1 MTSRNGIKKKNA
13 RTKNTNESPDSPN
26 TVEMIARKE
35 KFFPFCA
42 IFILLIMKA
51 FTNEPIRKPNILA
64 IVMRGVFPKT
74 ASNAVWCSQ
83 KGAAGSQM
91 AIWNRITTKKFIAKP
106 SRIIVFIFPY
116 PHISVIVSLIKYFFL
131 HLSLHLCQI
140 HRFCRRLAIR
150 IGKSLSYNFRKAIVY

>member
-1 MTSRNGIKKKNA
+1 MTSRNGIKKENA

-83 KGAAGSQM
+83 KGAAGSKM

-106 SRIIVFIFPY
+106 SRIIVF
-116 PHISVIVSLIKYFFL
+116 
-131 HLSLHLCQI
+131 HLSISPYFRNSVANKIFLPASFPPYLPNTP
-140 HRFCRRLAIR
+140 L
-150 IGKSLSYNFRKAIVY
+150 LSATRHQNW